1 MVEGVV
7 HHGPIYKSKGDVL
20 GCGSFRPIRLIS
32 QTMKVFERIVE
43 RRLREILSLSPV
55 QCGFVKGTTDAI
67 FANGC
72 KLLHHSGSH
81 SRTVPPNFHSLILI
95 SWCQV
100 SHFSRKILST
110 EVLFSLHDGS
120 WVPPLR
126 NKRNLYRIR

>member
-20 GCGSFRPIRLIS
+20 GCGSYRPIRLMS

-67 FANGC
+67 FANG
-72 KLLHHSGSH
+72 
-81 SRTVPPNFHSLILI
+81 
-95 SWCQV
+95 
-100 SHFSRKILST
+100 
-110 EVLFSLHDGS
+110 
-120 WVPPLR
+120 
-126 NKRNLYRIR
+126 